1 MTSSVFRL
9 YYLKLN
15 AHSAIETEEKT
26 MTTRQQAQ
34 ELLMRL
40 PENELQKVLQ
50 YMLSLSSETVDSN
63 VAFDEENDRR
73 TRMHALAEL
82 RRAREELI
90 KLNINWK
97 AELDEALKERY
108 GI

>member
-1 MTSSVFRL
+1 
-9 YYLKLN
+9 
-15 AHSAIETEEKT
+15 

-73 TRMHALAEL
+73 TRMRALAEL
-82 RRAREELI
+82 RKAREELI